1 MVYDVQ
7 CLFLQLPAA
16 TMTGLWRANLLP
28 GACLEWCPL
37 FRRQQPFC
45 SLMSGVQ
52 TDGRVFIIPASI
64 FWQRKSMIWLG
75 GTCTFVSETI
85 SIDAPVFFWIFSVW
99 MGTRCQQQ
107 RCVPQ
112 RSAQVAG
119 VLSSSC
125 LIQTLYFRSET
136 LKKLGK
142 ELPKNARSCCR
153 GMDSRAIAA
162 KRRYVDLWYPYISY
176 T

>member
-1 MVYDVQ
+1 MLTIF
-7 CLFLQLPAA
+7 CFILQLQAE
-16 TMTGLWRANLLP
+16 TMAGLWQASLLP

-45 SLMSGVQ
+45 SLMSGVL
-52 TDGRVFIIPASI
+52 TEGRVFIILASI

-75 GTCTFVSETI
+75 ETCTFVSETI
-85 SIDAPVFFWIFSVW
+85 SIDAPVYFLIFSVW

-112 RSAQVAG
+112 RSAQVVG

-136 LKKLGK
+136 LKKLEK
-142 ELPKNARSCCR
+142 KLPMNARSCCR

-162 KRRYVDLWYPYISY
+162 KRRYVDLWYPYI
-176 T
+176 